1 MNAAPTPVTP
11 TPVPLAPPV
20 TDEDVKFADEMF
32 GNLA

>member
-1 MNAAPTPVTP
+1 MNVTPTQTTP